1 MRVALALLL
10 LLASVAEAQSGAP
23 AESRDAGLSVVVE
36 QPGLQPALHL
46 GNALDDP
53 ALRDAV
59 HSGLP
64 LRLRFSVELWHD
76 KLFDNLVDRSRW
88 TLVLQYEPLSGVYR
102 LLDPQTDSVHTFAT
116 YREAS
121 RALAE
126 PTVPPMA
133 PGEPGRYYYLAALEI
148 GTLSL
153 SDLDELEDWLKGE
166 LQPAVSGSG
175 SVSGAIGRGLKRLL
189 IRVLD
194 LPVRRFLAR
203 SRKFNLP

>member
-10 LLASVAEAQSGAP
+10 LFATAANAQSGP
-23 AESRDAGLSVVVE
+23 ANNVGAGLSVLVE
-36 QPGLQPALHL
+36 RPGLQPALHL
-46 GNALDDP
+46 GQALDDP
-53 ALRDAV
+53 ALREAV
-59 HSGLP
+59 RSGLP
-64 LRLRFSVELWHD
+64 LRLRFTIELWRD
-76 KLFDNLVDRSRW
+76 QLFDDLVDRARW

-102 LLDPQTDSVHTFAT
+102 LLDPQTDSVTTFAT
-116 YREAS
+116 YRDAS
-121 RALAE
+121 IALSRPA
-126 PTVPPMA
+126 VPPMA
-133 PGEPGRYYYLAALEI
+133 PGSPGRYYYLAALEI

-166 LQPAVSGSG
+166 LQPAVSGGG

-203 SRKFNLP
+203 SQKFDLR